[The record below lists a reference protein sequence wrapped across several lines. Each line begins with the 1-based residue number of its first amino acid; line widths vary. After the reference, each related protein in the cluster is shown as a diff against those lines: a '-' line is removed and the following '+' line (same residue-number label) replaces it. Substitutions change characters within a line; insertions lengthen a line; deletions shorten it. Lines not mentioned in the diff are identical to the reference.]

1 MIPDGWNT
9 PFFYR
14 GTITL
19 VCWSI
24 GTPPNCNLN
33 LIHPL
38 PLRSFQWLLHYLQPN
53 LWTSQPLSPQPLL
66 PHWKACQRDCGEVFL
81 PMPGNVPTWGQ
92 QLPASTLN
100 GVGGALLLPP
110 EASDGL
116 QEFLWGWPVVL
127 THSLPKLLPD
137 LYFSSSPSCCWL
149 GLPESI
155 SYHKKHPRQ
164 LCSIGFLK
172 TLQPQPP
179 NSCFNRSWSTRTE
192 CPQRHLGSGQS
203 SPWGGSWRPFW
214 QRVPP
219 GIPNRPLQH
228 VWLLPVFPAPA
239 TARGSS
245 IWPGGVQLLSSA
257 ECPRHMA
264 EGQMTRPQI
273 WSLTS
278 GLWSLWLAQR
288 SSITTPFRFRSGRTF
303 LPVTPLRVRLLLP
316 RWRWLTAEAG
326 RFFSC
331 SKGTNWA
338 FYSFLS
344 LQPPLF
350 LKRADVYKQD
360 LSLTVTECNLWSW
373 LFQHC
378 ECLVLFFISSQL
390 PCRGSYLPTNRVSA
404 WTTLA
409 LCLHSAEYFL
419 HAKSALSI

>member
-1 MIPDGWNT
+1 MASDLEMLFLILAASHSRNTSQKKPWGTVRCKVESSSIVPQPGWKARCSIKFFSIVT
-9 PFFYR
+9 WDRFSQGGLGVWFLTGGTHPFFYR
-14 GTITL
+14 GTITP

-24 GTPPNCNLN
+24 GTHPNCNLN

-38 PLRSFQWLLHYLQPN
+38 PLRSFQWLPQYLQLN
-53 LWTSQPLSPQPLL
+53 WWTSQPLSPQPLL

-164 LCSIGFLK
+164 LCSIGCLK

-203 SPWGGSWRPFW
+203 SPWGGSWRSFW

-219 GIPNRPLQH
+219 GVPNRPLTTHLALPGVSSSRHCQGIQH
-228 VWLLPVFPAPA
+228 MTRWCSAPLFSWMPKTYGWRSDGTTTNLIIDLQPLISVNSTEVQHHNTTQVQVREDVPPSHTLTCNTVAAQVALKSSSKTMESPVGAP
-239 TARGSS
+239 SS
-245 IWPGGVQLLSSA
+245 IP
-257 ECPRHMA
+257 
-264 EGQMTRPQI
+264 
-273 WSLTS
+273 
-278 GLWSLWLAQR
+278 
-288 SSITTPFRFRSGRTF
+288 SII
-303 LPVTPLRVRLLLP
+303 
-316 RWRWLTAEAG
+316 
-326 RFFSC
+326 
-331 SKGTNWA
+331 
-338 FYSFLS
+338 
-344 LQPPLF
+344 LF
-350 LKRADVYKQD
+350 L
-360 LSLTVTECNLWSW
+360 
-373 LFQHC
+373 H
-378 ECLVLFFISSQL
+378 
-390 PCRGSYLPTNRVSA
+390 
-404 WTTLA
+404 
-409 LCLHSAEYFL
+409 
-419 HAKSALSI
+419 